1 MIDFAYFCLMD
12 HGSSYVKLDKF
23 LLSKGRASIGQ
34 DIALEHRGVWSKW
47 DLDLCC
53 KPGGFRGGH
62 PLGYLELMPTL
73 GRLPT
78 GWASLW
84 AACIA
89 IETATPLGKVLS

>member
-78 GWASLW
+78 GWDLLW
-84 AACIA
+84 AEWIA
-89 IETATPLGKVLS
+89 IETATPLGKNF